1 MRKSKKQ
8 ANNFILE
15 LLNSDISNEEVFEQL
30 RNIYRSG
37 RRKVDTV
44 IIKKG
49 NALIDIIKKRK

>member
-1 MRKSKKQ
+1 MKY
-8 ANNFILE
+8 
-15 LLNSDISNEEVFEQL
+15 ISNKEVFEQL
-30 RNIYRSG
+30 GNIYKSG